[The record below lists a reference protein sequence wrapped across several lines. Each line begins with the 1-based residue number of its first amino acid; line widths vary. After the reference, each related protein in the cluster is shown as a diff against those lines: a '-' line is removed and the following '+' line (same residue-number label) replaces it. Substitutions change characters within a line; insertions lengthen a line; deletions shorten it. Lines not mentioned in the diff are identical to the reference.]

1 MNNYEDMSV
10 GELEVEL
17 EQLEYEKR
25 EWEKNWM
32 VDDPDGEWSEI
43 NREIDKVKQLI
54 KKRSSV

>member
-1 MNNYEDMSV
+1 MSV